1 MPAINPA
8 EFELQRK
15 QLEALRQQVSKA
27 REVQPPSPQTHPVHS
42 FP

>member
-27 REVQPPSPQTHPVHS
+27 REVLPPPQTHPVHS